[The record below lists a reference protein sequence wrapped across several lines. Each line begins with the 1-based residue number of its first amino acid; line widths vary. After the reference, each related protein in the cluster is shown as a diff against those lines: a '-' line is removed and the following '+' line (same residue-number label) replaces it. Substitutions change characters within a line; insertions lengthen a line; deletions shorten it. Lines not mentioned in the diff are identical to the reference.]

1 MVAAPASI
9 ARIVGPLAGRPCWC
23 ASFTRLLRIALLS
36 CAALAADAQADAIP
50 LRLIAFNDFH
60 GHLEPGS
67 DGLTLL
73 DAAGKSVRVDAGGAP
88 SLAGLIA
95 QLRGQAENAV
105 VFSSGDTIGAAPL
118 LSTLFRHEPT
128 IEVMNAIG
136 LDFAVVGN
144 HELDG
149 GAEELRR
156 LVVGGCAPHRPGAP
170 SNSCAAG
177 GYAGAKFPL
186 LAANLQGAGG
196 QPIYAPTWVKEFAGI
211 KIGFI
216 GVVTRSLRFVVPASR
231 IAGMTITAEAQTLN
245 RYAAEL
251 KSRGV
256 EAIVAVVH
264 EGGSVKADWNDPQCL
279 GAEGEIFKIAAQLSP
294 DIDLVFSAHSHQGY
308 NCLLDTPQQSGLRV
322 IQAAAYGRGVSVI
335 DVVLDPATRDIDR
348 RRTLAR
354 NIPVV
359 TVRRGDYA
367 AVPRDQR
374 VAGLVGRYAALA
386 APIANRLVGSVVER
400 IDRSPQDPADFA
412 SGRMIADA
420 QLMATRA
427 ADAGGAQLALTNATG
442 IRAALACAQAPPCPI
457 SYGQAFSVQPFGN
470 RLIVMTLSGRQLREL
485 LEDQQP
491 ASRKEPRFLQPSRS
505 LSYAWKRSAAHGE
518 RVSELRL
525 DELPIRPDTNYRVT
539 VNSFL
544 AEGGDGFRQLRQ
556 GSERF
561 TSVLDI
567 DALSAFLR
575 AQPAYA
581 ADRGARIR
589 LLD

>member
-1 MVAAPASI
+1 MVAALSSV
-9 ARIVGPLAGRPCWC
+9 ARIC
-23 ASFTRLLRIALLS
+23 TALLAF
-36 CAALAADAQADAIP
+36 AAFAVDAQADGIP

-67 DGLTLL
+67 DGLTLQ
-73 DAAGKSVRVDAGGAP
+73 DAAGKSVRVSAGGAA
-88 SLAGLIA
+88 SLAWLIA
-95 QLRGQAENAV
+95 QLRNQAGNAV

-118 LSTLFRHEPT
+118 VSTLFRHEPT

-136 LDFAVVGN
+136 LDFAIAGN

-149 GAEELRR
+149 GAAELRR
-156 LVVGGCAPHRPGAP
+156 LVVGGCAPHRAGA
-170 SNSCAAG
+170 STSSCAAG
-177 GYAGAKFPL
+177 PYVGAKFLL
-186 LAANLQGAGG
+186 LAANLLGADG
-196 QPIYAPTWVKEFAGI
+196 QPIYAPTWVKEFGGI
-211 KIGFI
+211 KVGFI

-231 IAGMTITAEAQTLN
+231 IAGITIAAEAETLN

-251 KSRGV
+251 KSRGI

-264 EGGSVKADWNDPQCL
+264 EGGSVKADWNDPQCA
-279 GAEGEIFKIAAQLSP
+279 GAEGEIFKIADQLSS
-294 DIDLVFSAHSHQGY
+294 DIDLVFSAHTHQGY
-308 NCLLDTPQQSGLRV
+308 NCLLDTPKQRGLRV
-322 IQAAAYGRGVSVI
+322 IQAAAYGRGVSVV

-359 TVRRGDYA
+359 NARHGDYA

-374 VAGLVGRYAALA
+374 VVQLVERYAALA
-386 APIANRLVGSVVER
+386 APIANRLVGSVAER
-400 IDRSPQDPADFA
+400 IDRSSPDLGDFP
-412 SGRMIADA
+412 SGRMVADA

-427 ADAGGAQLALTNATG
+427 AEAGGAQLALTNATG
-442 IRAALACAQAPPCPI
+442 IRAALACEQAPPCPI

-470 RLIVMTLSGRQLREL
+470 RLIVMTLSGRQLRQL

-491 ASRKEPRFLQPSRS
+491 TSRKEPRFLQPSRS
-505 LSYAWKRSAAHGE
+505 LSYAWKRSAPHGE
-518 RVSELRL
+518 RVAELRL
-525 DELPIRPDTNYRVT
+525 DELPIRPDASYRVT

-556 GSERF
+556 GSERV

-567 DALSAFLR
+567 DALTAFLR

-581 ADRGARIR
+581 ADRGTRIR